1 SSCNCYLIC
10 RSGNTLLFAR
20 VTHEPPRTIVLW
32 GLTLATIPAGQG
44 KLLEIHRTQKRRF
57 SFSRSLRVFPP
68 LVYVLRLYHIYL
80 MLDQIKQFLFTFVR
94 VVWSEGQL
102 TPAGTTVFDGTS
114 NRSRSTCLK
123 TPQYFKEGRLKPF
136 IANNVDIPFAR
147 ARRLKPCPRK
157 ATGHSGKTNTYFT
170 VHINFED

>member
-1 SSCNCYLIC
+1 VLGPWLLVPPKRFVVFNPCSCNCYLIY
-10 RSGNTLLFAR
+10 RSGNTLRFPR

-94 VVWSEGQL
+94 GVWSEGPL
-102 TPAGTTVFDGTS
+102 TPGSAITRPTENICGNKGFRWDEQCAV
-114 NRSRSTCLK
+114 
-123 TPQYFKEGRLKPF
+123 P
-136 IANNVDIPFAR
+136 AR
-147 ARRLKPCPRK
+147 
-157 ATGHSGKTNTYFT
+157 
-170 VHINFED
+170 V